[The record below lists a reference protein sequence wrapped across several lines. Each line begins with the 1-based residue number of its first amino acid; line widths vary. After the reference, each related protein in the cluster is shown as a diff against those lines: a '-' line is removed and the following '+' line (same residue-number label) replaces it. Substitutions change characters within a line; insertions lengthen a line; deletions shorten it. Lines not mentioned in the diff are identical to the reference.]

1 MSMHEEQSSIEV
13 GIMVHTET
21 GERRVSI
28 NLPDEFIILLNAEQ
42 ADAVI
47 NSLNE
52 AVADITAQPY
62 IVVGTIQ

>member
-1 MSMHEEQSSIEV
+1 MNEEQSSIEV
-13 GIMVHTET
+13 AIMVHAET

-28 NLPDEFIILLNAEQ
+28 ILPGETIILFNAEQ

>member
-1 MSMHEEQSSIEV
+1 MSMNDENGSIKL
-13 GIMVHTET
+13 GIMVHAET

-28 NLPDEFIILLNAEQ
+28 IVPGETIILLNAEE

-52 AVADITAQPY
+52 AVADIKAQPY
-62 IVVGTIQ
+62 IAVGTLQ

>member
-28 NLPDEFIILLNAEQ
+28 ILQDSTVILLNAEQ

-52 AVADITAQPY
+52 AVADITAEPY
-62 IVVGTIQ
+62 TVVGTIQ

>member
-1 MSMHEEQSSIEV
+1 MSVHEEQGSIEV

>member
-1 MSMHEEQSSIEV
+1 MHEEQGSIEV

-28 NLPDEFIILLNAEQ
+28 ILSDSTVILLNAEQ

>member
-1 MSMHEEQSSIEV
+1 MSVHEEQGIIEV
-13 GIMVHTET
+13 GIMVHAET

-28 NLPDEFIILLNAEQ
+28 IVPGETIILLNAEE

-52 AVADITAQPY
+52 AVAEITAQPY
-62 IVVGTIQ
+62 TVVGTLQ

>member
-28 NLPDEFIILLNAEQ
+28 ILSGETIILLNAEQ
-42 ADAVI
+42 ADAVS

>member
-1 MSMHEEQSSIEV
+1 MSINEENGSIEL
-13 GIMVHTET
+13 GIMVHAKT

-28 NLPDEFIILLNAEQ
+28 ILQDSTVILLNAEQ

-52 AVADITAQPY
+52 AVADIKAQPY

>member
-1 MSMHEEQSSIEV
+1 MSMNEENGSIEV
-13 GIMVHTET
+13 GIMVHAET

-28 NLPDEFIILLNAEQ
+28 IVPGETIILLNAEQ

-62 IVVGTIQ
+62 TVVGTIQ

>member
-1 MSMHEEQSSIEV
+1 MSVHEEQGSIEL
-13 GIMVHTET
+13 GIMVHDET

-28 NLPDEFIILLNAEQ
+28 IVPGETIILLNAEE

-62 IVVGTIQ
+62 TVVGTLQ

>member
-1 MSMHEEQSSIEV
+1 MSVHEEQGSMEL
-13 GIMVHTET
+13 GIMVHAET

-28 NLPDEFIILLNAEQ
+28 IVPGETIILLNAEE

-52 AVADITAQPY
+52 AVADIKAQPY
-62 IVVGTIQ
+62 IAVGTLQ

>member
-1 MSMHEEQSSIEV
+1 MSMDEENGSIEL
-13 GIMVHTET
+13 GIMVHAET

-28 NLPDEFIILLNAEQ
+28 IVPGETIILLNAEE

-47 NSLNE
+47 NSLSE
-52 AVADITAQPY
+52 AVADITAQTD

>member
-13 GIMVHTET
+13 GIMVNTET

-28 NLPDEFIILLNAEQ
+28 NLPGEAIILLNAEQ

-52 AVADITAQPY
+52 AVADITDEPY
-62 IVVGTIQ
+62 VVVGTIQ

>member
-1 MSMHEEQSSIEV
+1 MSVHEEQSSIEV
-13 GIMVHTET
+13 GIMVHAET

-28 NLPDEFIILLNAEQ
+28 IVPGETIILLNAEE

-52 AVADITAQPY
+52 AVADIKAQPY
-62 IVVGTIQ
+62 EVVGTIQ

>member
-1 MSMHEEQSSIEV
+1 MGVYEENGSIKV

-21 GERRVSI
+21 GERRVGI
-28 NLPDEFIILLNAEQ
+28 VLPDSTVILLNAEE
-42 ADAVI
+42 ADALI

>member
-1 MSMHEEQSSIEV
+1 MSVHEEQGSIEL

-28 NLPDEFIILLNAEQ
+28 ILSGETIILLNAEQ

-47 NSLNE
+47 KSLTSRLAE
-52 AVADITAQPY
+52 IKAQPY
-62 IVVGTIQ
+62 RAVDTLQ